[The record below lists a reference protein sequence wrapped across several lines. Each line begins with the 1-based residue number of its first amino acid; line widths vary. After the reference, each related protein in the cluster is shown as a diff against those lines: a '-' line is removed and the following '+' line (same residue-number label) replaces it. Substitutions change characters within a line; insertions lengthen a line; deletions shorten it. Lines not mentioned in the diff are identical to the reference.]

1 MSEKIKGKWLLL
13 TWPAAGLVLLLARR
27 SEAFAEHVFAQG
39 IYRVFHTPVAFLTGL
54 LPFSLAELVLYG
66 LIPAIAVLLTVWTV
80 HILRSRES
88 RGRRFLQG
96 AVRALGLLG
105 LVFALFVFGCGGNYY
120 RSTYAQLSGLEV
132 APGTDE
138 ELRGLCLEL
147 AEQANALRAELE
159 SCEDAQG
166 VFALPCSM
174 RELGE
179 RARAAMVR
187 LGQEQ
192 PVLSCC
198 YAPPKPV
205 LWSRGL
211 SRLGIT
217 GVYFPF
223 TQEANVNVDA
233 SEYSI
238 GAAMCHELSH
248 MAGFMREDE
257 ANYLAWLAC
266 TRQDDPVLAYSGT
279 MLALVY
285 AGNALAKNDAQS
297 YRLFRERLSD
307 GVKRDQA
314 ADRDYW
320 AQFEDTKTSEFGEK
334 MNDTYLKAN
343 DQKTGTKSYGA
354 MVDLLLAEYRMKKNT
369 NQ

>member
-13 TWPAAGLVLLLARR
+13 TWPAAGLVLLLAKC
-27 SEAFAEHVFAQG
+27 SESFAEQVFARG
-39 IYRVFHTPVAFLTGL
+39 IYRIFHTPVAFLTGL

-66 LIPAIAVLLTVWTV
+66 LIPAIAVLLTVWIV
-80 HILRSRES
+80 RILRSKGS
-88 RGRRFLQG
+88 RGRCLLRGTVL
-96 AVRALGLLG
+96 ALGLLG

-120 RSTYAQLSGLEV
+120 RATYAELTGMEV
-132 APGTDE
+132 VPGTDE
-138 ELRGLCLEL
+138 ELYGLCLEL
-147 AEQANALRAELE
+147 AEQANDLRAQLGD
-159 SCEDAQG
+159 CEDAQG
-166 VFALPCSM
+166 VFRLPCST
-174 RELGE
+174 RELGAQARKAMIALGE
-179 RARAAMVR
+179 REP
-187 LGQEQ
+187 LF
-192 PVLSCC
+192 SC
-198 YAPPKPV
+198 YYSRPKPV

-217 GVYFPF
+217 GVFFPF

-233 SEYSI
+233 ADYSI

-266 TRQDDPVLAYSGT
+266 TQQEDPVLAYSGT

-285 AGNALAKNDAQS
+285 AENALAKNDARS
-297 YRLFRERLSD
+297 YRLFRDQLSEA
-307 GVKRDQA
+307 VKRDQA

-320 AQFEDTKTSEFGEK
+320 AQFEDTKTNEFGEK

-343 DQKTGTKSYGA
+343 AQKTGTKSYGA

-369 NQ
+369 N